1 MGVKLRDYQRKAV
14 EELESGKILVG
25 GVGSG
30 KSLTSLTYYREKQK
44 GKKLYII
51 TTARKRDTLEWEEE
65 CAPLGIVPEKIDS
78 WNNIKKYVDVKDSFF
93 IFDEQRVVGSGTW
106 VKSFIKISRN
116 NEWILL
122 SATPGDTWT
131 DYIPVFVANG
141 FYRNRTE
148 FLNRHAVY
156 SRYCTKF
163 PKIDHFV
170 ECGRLVRLRNQITV
184 PMKFLRETVSNH
196 VHVDTDYDE
205 FTYKK
210 IMRDRWHPIEE
221 RPIRDAC
228 ELCQIL
234 RRLVGCDPDRIR
246 EFKKLVTEHPK
257 VIVFYNYNYE
267 LELMRQ
273 ALGDIGRVYAEW
285 NGHFHQPIPN
295 TDEWAYLVQY
305 NAGAEGWN
313 CIETDCIIFY
323 SQSYSYKQM
332 VQAAGRIDRMNTPF
346 SDLYFYHMT
355 SRAPIDRQIERALKR
370 KKNFNESKFV
380 KW

>member
-1 MGVKLRDYQRKAV
+1 MVELRDYQRKAV
-14 EELESGKILVG
+14 NELSNGKILVG

-30 KSLTSLTYYREKQK
+30 KSRTSLAYYFENQRPKD
-44 GKKLYII
+44 LYII

-65 CAPLGIVPEKIDS
+65 CCPFPIEPKVVDS
-78 WNNIKKYVDVKDSFF
+78 WNNIKKYVDVKDAFF
-93 IFDEQRVVGSGTW
+93 IFDEQRVVGHGTW
-106 VKSFIKISRN
+106 VKSFLKITRN
-116 NEWILL
+116 NSWILL

-131 DYIPVFVANG
+131 DYIPVFIANG

-148 FLNRHAVY
+148 FLQRHAVY
-156 SRYCTKF
+156 SRYCTRF

-170 ECGRLVRLRNQITV
+170 ETGRLLRLKDQITV
-184 PMKFLRETVSNH
+184 PMKFNRETTPNH
-196 VHVDTDYDE
+196 IHIYTDYDE

-210 IMRDRWHPIEE
+210 IMRDRWHELE
-221 RPIRDAC
+221 DRPIRDAS
-228 ELCQIL
+228 ELCQVL
-234 RRLVGCDPDRIR
+234 RRIVGTDPDRLKALR
-246 EFKKLVTEHPK
+246 KLISAHSK
-257 VIVFYNYNYE
+257 VIIFYNFNYE
-267 LELMRQ
+267 LELIRNTCVD
-273 ALGDIGRVYAEW
+273 LGRIYAEW

-295 TDEWAYLVQY
+295 TEEWCYLVQY

-313 CIETDCIIFY
+313 CIETDTIIFY

-346 SDLYFYHMT
+346 DILNFYHLT
-355 SRAPIDRQIERALKR
+355 SKAPIDRSIEYALKR

>member
-1 MGVKLRDYQRKAV
+1 MVELRDYQQKAV
-14 EELESGKILVG
+14 EVLQSGNILVG

-30 KSLTSLTYYREKQK
+30 KSRTSLAYYFEKQRPK
-44 GKKLYII
+44 DLYII
-51 TTARKRDTLEWEEE
+51 TTARKRDTFEWDAE
-65 CAPLGIVPEKIDS
+65 CSVFPIEPLAIDS
-78 WNNIKKYVDVKDSFF
+78 WNNIKKYVGIKDAFF

-106 VKSFIKISRN
+106 VKSFIKITKDN
-116 NEWILL
+116 DWILL

-131 DYIPVFVANG
+131 DYIPVFIANG

-148 FLNRHAVY
+148 FLQRHAVY
-156 SRYCTKF
+156 SRYCTRF

-170 ECGRLVRLRNQITV
+170 ETGRLLRLKDMITV
-184 PMKFLRETVSNH
+184 PMKFNRETVPNH
-196 VHVDTDYDE
+196 VHVYTQYDE
-205 FTYKK
+205 FLYKK
-210 IMRDRWHPIEE
+210 VMKDRWHELEE
-221 RPIRDAC
+221 RPIRDAS

-234 RRLVGCDPDRIR
+234 RRIVGSNPDRIR
-246 EFKKLVTEHPK
+246 ALKKLISEHGR
-257 VIVFYNYNYE
+257 VIIFYNFNYE
-267 LELMRQ
+267 LDLIRN
-273 ALGDIGRVYAEW
+273 ACGDIGRIYAEW
-285 NGHFHQPIPN
+285 NGHFHQPIPE

-313 CIETDCIIFY
+313 CTLTDTIIFY

-346 SDLYFYHMT
+346 DILNYYHLT
-355 SRAPIDRQIERALKR
+355 SKAPIDRSIEVALRR